1 MRLGYLPQPREQR
14 SDRGA
19 ALGRACANCAF
30 THRCSRNLTPALG
43 ALVQVH
49 DRVIV
54 GVAAE
59 LTVDEH
65 ADQVAEVSHDVASP
79 GIRRTVRAGRGVLI
93 RGRRLRSGARCS
105 SAARN

>member
-1 MRLGYLPQPREQR
+1 MRLGYLQQPREQHGIGPGCR
-14 SDRGA
+14 LCLRQLRLHPPL
-19 ALGRACANCAF
+19 LGKI
-30 THRCSRNLTPALG
+30 TPTMG

-59 LTVDEH
+59 LTIDEH
-65 ADQVAEVSHDVASP
+65 ADQVAEMSHDVASP

-93 RGRRLRSGARCS
+93 RGRLLRSGARCS

>member
-1 MRLGYLPQPREQR
+1 MRLRYLPQSREQHGIGPGCR
-14 SDRGA
+14 LCLRQLRLHPTL
-19 ALGRACANCAF
+19 LGNI
-30 THRCSRNLTPALG
+30 TPALG

-59 LTVDEH
+59 LTIDEH
-65 ADQVAEVSHDVASP
+65 ADQVAEMSHDVASP
-79 GIRRTVRAGRGVLI
+79 GIRRTARAGRGVLI
-93 RGRRLRSGARCS
+93 RGRLLRSGARCS

>member
-1 MRLGYLPQPREQR
+1 MHLGYLQQPREQHGIGQGGR
-14 SDRGA
+14 LRLRQLRLHPPL
-19 ALGRACANCAF
+19 LGKV
-30 THRCSRNLTPALG
+30 TPAEG
-43 ALVQVH
+43 APVQVH

-59 LTVDEH
+59 LTIDEH
-65 ADQVAEVSHDVASP
+65 ADEVAEMCHDVASP

-93 RGRRLRSGARCS
+93 RGCLLRSGARCS